1 MNHKTVQRIGKRVFK
16 YTRFSKIDGECFSR
30 KATFSTQLFTSDIH
44 SIFPDDVISIATNCP
59 LFAWVLGNEHN
70 YEKFVQ
76 LGFLPN
82 EPFNS
87 TDVSVHGFRLLSH
100 ILKNY
105 FIFSN
110 DITNVVTE
118 NRNAWKNRPS
128 VGMHIRRGK
137 SKEFNEYTDVVFL
150 SYDDVNG
157 FINCSLLK
165 NLTKPVI
172 YVASD
177 SMMMK
182 QRIMKSNHSFSV
194 ITSSIRA
201 SHSSSALSNSNSRV
215 VGDVLIDILTVASC
229 DYIIGT
235 RSSTLTILAAA
246 FQGNIP
252 YLVGKNTDCYL
263 SNVVNF
269 FTVFCISGILRM

>member
-1 MNHKTVQRIGKRVFK
+1 MNQKTVQRIGKRVFR

-30 KATFSTQLFTSDIH
+30 KAVFSTQLFTSDIH
-44 SIFPDDVISIATNCP
+44 SLFPDDVVSIATNCP

-128 VGMHIRRGK
+128 VGMHIRRG
-137 SKEFNEYTDVVFL
+137 
-150 SYDDVNG
+150 
-157 FINCSLLK
+157 
-165 NLTKPVI
+165 
-172 YVASD
+172 
-177 SMMMK
+177 
-182 QRIMKSNHSFSV
+182 
-194 ITSSIRA
+194 
-201 SHSSSALSNSNSRV
+201 
-215 VGDVLIDILTVASC
+215 
-229 DYIIGT
+229 
-235 RSSTLTILAAA
+235 
-246 FQGNIP
+246 
-252 YLVGKNTDCYL
+252 
-263 SNVVNF
+263 
-269 FTVFCISGILRM
+269 